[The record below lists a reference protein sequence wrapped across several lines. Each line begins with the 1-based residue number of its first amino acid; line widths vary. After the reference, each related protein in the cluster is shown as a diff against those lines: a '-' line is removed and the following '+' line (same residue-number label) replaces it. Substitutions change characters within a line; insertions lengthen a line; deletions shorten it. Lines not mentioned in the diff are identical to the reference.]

1 MENRDRF
8 KWIIKSMLD
17 GYNLWD
23 NDTDKPNDNCKPYDL
38 LKNSH
43 SDLWDSIQ
51 ADQENPTAIQIWD
64 FLNSKYSAKTVN
76 SQMAALF
83 NCCNMD
89 ISTNMDEA
97 LALHDRNRRALI
109 AAFGSS
115 INTESLANILFAQRL
130 PKEYAIQ
137 VSIER
142 AKDSF
147 AFDKLQS
154 ALTTEWQRISNLPKA
169 NQTQKSNQLKSKT
182 KTAQPDANTPTSAN
196 LVCATHGWD
205 STNKPCYGCTARNQ
219 KVVCR

>member
-1 MENRDRF
+1 MDTNNSNQTSTTNPSTKMNTLLPTTTHLKGMENWDRF

-38 LKNSH
+38 LKNIH

-89 ISTNMDEA
+89 IPTNMDEA
-97 LALHDRNRRALI
+97 LALHGRN
-109 AAFGSS
+109 
-115 INTESLANILFAQRL
+115 
-130 PKEYAIQ
+130 
-137 VSIER
+137 
-142 AKDSF
+142 
-147 AFDKLQS
+147 
-154 ALTTEWQRISNLPKA
+154 
-169 NQTQKSNQLKSKT
+169 
-182 KTAQPDANTPTSAN
+182 
-196 LVCATHGWD
+196 
-205 STNKPCYGCTARNQ
+205 
-219 KVVCR
+219 